1 MNLAFLE
8 SIRSLAVV
16 GATGLVGTEFLDL
29 LSEYKIKIS
38 DLRLLASADSAGQ
51 SVRVGEEQQEQKVEE
66 LKPHSFKNIEVAF
79 FSVPNA
85 ITEKYVPLAV
95 KSGALVVDDSGTY
108 RLDPSVPLVVPEVN
122 PQVLRNFSGQI
133 ISTPNCTVT
142 PLVMALKPL
151 SEEFGLKRVVVST
164 YQSVSGAGR
173 AAYEEL
179 SQQTISLLNGQAQE
193 AEIFPHR
200 IAFNCLPQIGSE
212 LANGNSTEEEKM
224 VRETRKILELPQL
237 AISAMCVRVPT
248 FFGHGMSVNVELED
262 PFQDVAEIREVFNDF
277 NGLKVLDKPS
287 HQIYPTCVEAAGSNE
302 TFVGR
307 IKRDHSVKSGINFWL
322 ITDNIRKGAA
332 LNAIQILDTLFK
344 YRRMS

>member
-38 DLRLLASADSAGQ
+38 DLRLLASSDSAGQ
-51 SVRVGEEQQEQKVEE
+51 SVRVGEEQQERKVEE
-66 LKPHSFKNIEVAF
+66 LKSQSFKNVDVAF
-79 FSVPNA
+79 FSVPNS

-95 KSGALVVDDSGTY
+95 KSGALVVDDSATY

-133 ISTPNCTVT
+133 IFTPNCTVT

-193 AEIFPHR
+193 AQIFPHR

-248 FFGHGMSVNVELED
+248 FFGHGMSVNVELEKN
-262 PFQDVAEIREVFNDF
+262 FQDVPEIREVFNDF

-307 IKRDHSVKSGINFWL
+307 IKRDHSVKSGISFWL

-332 LNAIQILDTLFK
+332 LNAIQILDTLYK